1 MQHQLIVLVEFD
13 GDGYDVYTVLANKE
27 RDLLLAA
34 ELGKELLEKNEEL
47 KKKNDTLVED
57 YTKRIEVSGNMC
69 DILP

>member
-1 MQHQLIVLVEFD
+1 MECD

-57 YTKRIEVSGNMC
+57 YSKRIEVSEKC
-69 DILP
+69 CHIHPRISIYY